1 MLLTTCGSATAREC
15 VEEINDMI
23 MEFNFVMRYM
33 VEELGKEN
41 VLGKGFEQNRES
53 EREKKN
59 SMFLLAS
66 WLAISALIPCIS

>member
-1 MLLTTCGSATAREC
+1 
-15 VEEINDMI
+15 MI

-41 VLGKGFEQNRES
+41 VLGKGFEQNRE
-53 EREKKN
+53 REKKN